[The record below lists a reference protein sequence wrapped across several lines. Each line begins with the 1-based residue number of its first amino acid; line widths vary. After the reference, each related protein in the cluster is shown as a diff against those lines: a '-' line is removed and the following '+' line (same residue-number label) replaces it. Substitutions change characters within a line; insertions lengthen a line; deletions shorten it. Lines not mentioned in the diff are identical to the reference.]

1 MIGPKWAM
9 LMLMTSALA
18 GMPQTGRAGEPA
30 PLDDAFLEYLAEFED
45 LSDNWTW
52 FADDEETPTQT
63 TPPAPIIAKP
73 PARTPANGSDKD
85 IKR

>member
-1 MIGPKWAM
+1 MTGPKWAM
-9 LMLMTSALA
+9 LMLTTSALA
-18 GMPQTGRAGEPA
+18 GMPQTGRAAEPA

-45 LSDNWTW
+45 LSDDWTW

-63 TPPAPIIAKP
+63 TPPAPTTAKQS
-73 PARTPANGSDKD
+73 ARTPANDSDKD